1 MGAYM
6 ADAEQNRSEAATPH
20 KLKKAREQGQVA
32 KSRDLSLAIVLIAT
46 MLYASSQAWPVWR
59 QVFAFARGLMVE
71 AGSGGL
77 DPALLVTLL
86 ERMIRMCMVAATPF
100 LAVVVIAAIIGNLLQ
115 VGPLVA
121 PATIE
126 PNFERLNPVEGIKR
140 LFSLQS
146 IYQALRLLLK
156 LVLLAIAVYFA
167 IKKLLPQFYL
177 LMGQGAMRQ
186 TKTLL
191 DDISSLGLKVGAVF
205 FLLAMFDWLLA
216 RRRFAKR
223 MRMSRREVKD
233 EVKQREGDPRIRG
246 RLRELRRDVLKRSLA
261 VSHTRSA
268 DVVITNPVHLAVA
281 LRYVEG
287 EMSAPQLVA
296 KGRGLMAAVM
306 RSIASRHGIPIVPN
320 PPLARAL
327 YRETEIDQHIPPAMY
342 ATVARIIV
350 WVFARRRAAH
360 ETGVMQ
366 APLRSSR

>member
-1 MGAYM
+1 M

-20 KLKKAREQGQVA
+20 KLTKAREQGQVA

-46 MLYASSQAWPVWR
+46 MLYASSQAWPVWH
-59 QVFAFARGLMVE
+59 QIFAFARGLMSE
-71 AGSGGL
+71 AASGGL
-77 DPALLVTLL
+77 DPALLETLL
-86 ERMIRMCMVAATPF
+86 ERMIRMCMTAATPF
-100 LAVVVIAAIIGNLLQ
+100 LATVVIAAVLGNLLQ
-115 VGPLVA
+115 IGPLIA

-126 PNFERLNPVEGIKR
+126 PKFERMNPVEGFKR

-146 IYQALRLLLK
+146 MYQALRLLLK
-156 LVLLAIAVYFA
+156 LALLTVAVYFA

-177 LMGQGAMRQ
+177 LAGQGAVRQ

-191 DDISSLGLKVGAVF
+191 DDISSLGLKVGAAF
-205 FLLAMFDWLLA
+205 FLLAMLDWLLA

-261 VSHTRSA
+261 VSHTRNA
-268 DVVITNPVHLAVA
+268 DVLITNPVHVAVA

-287 EMSAPQLVA
+287 EMAAPQLIA

-306 RSIASRHGIPIVPN
+306 RSIADRHGIPIVQN

-327 YRETEIDQHIPPAMY
+327 YREAETNQHIPPAMY

-360 ETGVMQ
+360 ETGVTPASQ
-366 APLRSSR
+366 RSGR